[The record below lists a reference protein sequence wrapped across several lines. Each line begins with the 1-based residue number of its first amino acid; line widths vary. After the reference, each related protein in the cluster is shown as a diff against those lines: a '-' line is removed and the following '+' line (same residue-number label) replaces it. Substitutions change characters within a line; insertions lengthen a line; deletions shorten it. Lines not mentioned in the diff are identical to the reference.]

1 MQQVPWASQLSWVGA
16 RDHFPIGT
24 ATDSAATGWK
34 LPCEHSSR
42 RRYKTVPLARPVVV
56 GVVPSSGTSSLDVVC
71 GPDVPMATLPTVAAA
86 VVATVGDSVGAGVAI
101 RVRVVAAGLVAA
113 VITAF
118 AIVVADAVAVADAVF
133 VAAAA
138 VAKADVKSDDV
149 VNGGDAA
156 SDAAHDCNAVGGSS
170 AVAVPPDVGGVSV
183 VSHCRP
189 LKLYD
194 RPDAAYH
201 STACA
206 EYSCTSSTSTAEPES
221 LCSPPQELS
230 SGGTVTLQVERYNHN
245 NIVIIP
251 RKRAHGST
259 QPPTHCL
266 LHHVGRRRHSHSD

>member
-16 RDHFPIGT
+16 RNLFPIGT
-24 ATDSAATGWK
+24 ATDS
-34 LPCEHSSR
+34 
-42 RRYKTVPLARPVVV
+42 
-56 GVVPSSGTSSLDVVC
+56 
-71 GPDVPMATLPTVAAA
+71 
-86 VVATVGDSVGAGVAI
+86 
-101 RVRVVAAGLVAA
+101 
-113 VITAF
+113 
-118 AIVVADAVAVADAVF
+118 
-133 VAAAA
+133 AAAA

-221 LCSPPQELS
+221 LCSPPQELD

-245 NIVIIP
+245 NIVIVP
-251 RKRAHGST
+251 QKRAWVHT
-259 QPPTHCL
+259 AAHRCL

>member
-42 RRYKTVPLARPVVV
+42 RRYKTVPRPVVV
-56 GVVPSSGTSSLDVVC
+56 VVVPSSGTSPLDVVC
-71 GPDVPMATLPTVAAA
+71 GPDVPMATLPIRVVAA
-86 VVATVGDSVGAGVAI
+86 VVATVGDSVGAGVAV
-101 RVRVVAAGLVAA
+101 RVRVVAAGPGLVVA
-113 VITAF
+113 VIPAF

-183 VSHCRP
+183 DNDCEVVRP
-189 LKLYD
+189 
-194 RPDAAYH
+194 A
-201 STACA
+201 
-206 EYSCTSSTSTAEPES
+206 
-221 LCSPPQELS
+221 
-230 SGGTVTLQVERYNHN
+230 
-245 NIVIIP
+245 
-251 RKRAHGST
+251 
-259 QPPTHCL
+259 
-266 LHHVGRRRHSHSD
+266 GRRVPQHGMCGIQLHIVDEHRRAGVALLTAARAVLWRDRDPAGRAVQPQQHRHCPAETRMGPHSRPPLSLTSRRPSQALAQ